1 MANQQDPGNKLEP
14 VGLDLE
20 YTKAGT
26 VLSPQMRVTVS
37 LEQEILGSSSSW
49 IHPGG
54 LIQQGRA

>member
-1 MANQQDPGNKLEP
+1 MANQQDPGNTLEP

-20 YTKAGT
+20 YTKPGT
-26 VLSPQMRVTVS
+26 VSGPEMRVTVS

-54 LIQQGRA
+54 LIR